1 MLNFNTENQIKNA
14 LFLSILEKKI
24 VFRYLFS
31 HKKGGFVSFFALF
44 SFLGIMLGVGTL
56 IIVMSVM
63 NGFRENLLTSIIGMR
78 PHIVG
83 VSKHEKFTVNKK
95 DIETFYSYKGM
106 NGVYPMIEKQNI
118 LSFKGHAQGVLVQ
131 AMEASS
137 FSKRRP
143 LMNCLKYGDIKNFEG
158 YNIFIGEQLSK
169 DFNIKLND
177 RLLLMTPE
185 GTETAFGT
193 IPRQRSFTVCG
204 IFSYGM
210 HDYDKNYI
218 FMPLDTAQ
226 SFYNLKDEVGHLGIF
241 IDNINNAND
250 LVKKLNKDFF
260 NEYYFIDWK
269 HQDQSIFH
277 AVEVEK
283 NVMFLI
289 LTLIILIA
297 GFNITSSLIMLV
309 KDKTKSIGILKTM
322 GVTHGSIGRIFISIG
337 LLIGGVGTMCG
348 LFIGILV
355 VKNIESIRHFLESLL
370 NTELFSAEIYYLTKL
385 PAVLSWPDVFG
396 VCIISIILSFF
407 ASFFPARTA
416 VKMNIVE
423 AISS

>member
-1 MLNFNTENQIKNA
+1 
-14 LFLSILEKKI
+14 LFLSTLEKKI

-31 HKKGGFVSFFALF
+31 HKKGGFISFFALF
-44 SFLGIMLGVGTL
+44 SFLGIMLGVATL

-83 VSKHEKFTVNKK
+83 LSKQEKFPLNKE
-95 DIETFYSYKGM
+95 DINSLQRHKEIIGI
-106 NGVYPMIEKQNI
+106 YPMIEKQNI
-118 LSFKGHAQGVLVQ
+118 LSFKGQAQGVLVQ
-131 AMEASS
+131 AMDPSS
-137 FSKRRP
+137 FMSRSP
-143 LMNCLKYGDIKNFEG
+143 LITSLTAGDIKDFKG
-158 YNIFIGEQLSK
+158 YNIFIGQQLSK
-169 DFNIKLND
+169 DFNIKIND

-226 SFYNLKDEVGHLGIF
+226 SFYNLKDEIGHLGIF
-241 IDNINNAND
+241 IGDINRAHA
-250 LVKKLNKDFF
+250 LVKNLNKEFF
-260 NEYYFIDWK
+260 DKYYFIDWK

-322 GVTHGSIGRIFISIG
+322 GVTHASIGRIFISIG
-337 LLIGGVGTMCG
+337 LLIGGIGTLFG
-348 LFIGILV
+348 VFIGILV
-355 VKNIESIRHFLESLL
+355 VKYIENIRHFLETLM

-385 PAVLSWPDVFG
+385 PAVLSWPDVLG
-396 VCIISIILSFF
+396 VCTISVILSFL

-416 VKMNIVE
+416 IKMNVVE
-423 AISS
+423 AITS